1 MDKQTRLEAA
11 RQTFNGAKVLLEN
24 EDFRGCVS
32 RCYYAA
38 YQAMW
43 AAVGDPEKKPRWEH
57 FGIIKTFVR
66 GSWFSHR
73 DRASG
78 PGLFERQR
86 FSLRR
91 LYDLRLG
98 ADYRVD
104 DVTQREAQWAVQV
117 AQDVIALCERGDIGD
132 ETEDEE

>member
-1 MDKQTRLEAA
+1 
-11 RQTFNGAKVLLEN
+11 VLVRN
-24 EDFRGCVS
+24 KDFRGTVS

-57 FGIIKTFVR
+57 LGIIKTFVR
-66 GSWFSHR
+66 GNWSDDR
-73 DRASG
+73 DRTG
-78 PGLFERQR
+78 QPGLFERQR

-98 ADYRVD
+98 ADYRLD
-104 DVTQREAQWAVQV
+104 PIGQKEARWAIQV
-117 AQDVIALCERGDIGD
+117 AQDVIALGEQRENSH
-132 ETEDEE
+132 ETTDEE